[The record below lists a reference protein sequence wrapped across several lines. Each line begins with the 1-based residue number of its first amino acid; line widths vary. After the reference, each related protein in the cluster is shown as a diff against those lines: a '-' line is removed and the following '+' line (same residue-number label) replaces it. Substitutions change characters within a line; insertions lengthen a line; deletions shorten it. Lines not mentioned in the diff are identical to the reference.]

1 MSNGYV
7 PINEAPSNSVVK
19 VVKLG
24 SERLSDLGIM
34 ENSIIKVIV
43 SIPNG
48 PVLVQREDGAF
59 IVLDA
64 DAASST
70 LVSVL
75 SIQQG
80 KHRHR
85 HRWRWGYSHNQDYSG
100 P

>member
-1 MSNGYV
+1 MNNAYT
-7 PINEAPSNSVVK
+7 PINKAPSNSMVR

-34 ENSIIKVIV
+34 EGYIIKVIV

-59 IVLDA
+59 IVLDT
-64 DAASST
+64 DTASNT

-85 HRWRWGYSHNQDYSG
+85 WRWRYSHNQDAL
-100 P
+100 